1 MEPAIV
7 AAIALGVV
15 GYMAGS
21 IKIIDE
27 GENAIVQRL
36 GRHHRTIG
44 PGLNFVVPVLDTVL
58 VETTREQMLDVAP
71 QKAMTQDRAN
81 VTVDALVFWR
91 ILDLYKAYYKVE
103 AVEKALD
110 QLVVTT
116 LLSEVGQLTLE
127 ELISSRNKMNQNLL
141 ISLSKASQDWGIEIV
156 RVKIQ
161 DIILSD
167 DLMKARDAELAA
179 ESRRKA
185 ALSES
190 QAAVESIEI
199 ISKAL
204 ELSPHPQ
211 VTLQYLLSRSYI
223 EAQHKLSESDNAKI
237 IFMDPRNLNEAT
249 SELIASEGADIPN
262 PPRSDGNGKA

>member
-21 IKIIDE
+21 VKIINE
-27 GENAIVQRL
+27 GEAAIVERL
-36 GRHHRTIG
+36 GRYHRDMG

-58 VETTREQMLDVAP
+58 VETTREQMLDVKP

-81 VTVDALVFWR
+81 VTVDALVFWQ
-91 ILDLYKAYYKVE
+91 ILDLYKAYYNVE

-127 ELISSRNKMNQNLL
+127 ELVSSRNKINQNLEV
-141 ISLSKASQDWGIEIV
+141 SLGKETQDWGVKIV
-156 RVKIQ
+156 RVTIQ
-161 DIILSD
+161 DIHLSE

-204 ELSPHPQ
+204 QTSVNPQ
-211 VTLQYLLSRSYI
+211 ATLQYLLSKSYI
-223 EAQHKLSESDNAKI
+223 EAQQKLSESDNTKI
-237 IFMDPRNLNEAT
+237 IFMDPKALNEAT
-249 SELIASEGADIPN
+249 AELMVPEGDSNI
-262 PPRSDGNGKA
+262 SLGDGSSKS